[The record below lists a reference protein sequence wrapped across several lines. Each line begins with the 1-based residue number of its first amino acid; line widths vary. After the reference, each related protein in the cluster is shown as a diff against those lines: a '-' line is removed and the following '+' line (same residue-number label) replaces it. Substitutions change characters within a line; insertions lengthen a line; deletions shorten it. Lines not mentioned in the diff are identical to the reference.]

1 MPGRLGWRTFP
12 TPRCHALIGA
22 ALTGNPREAATRLC
36 LAIGAGSCVGR
47 PALETGAS
55 LRAACALDGGPRWGV
70 LVEAP
75 GAALGDRVIS
85 ATRDRHRYGACAASP
100 ARPHP

>member
-1 MPGRLGWRTFP
+1 MRGRFGWRTFP

-22 ALTGNPREAATRLC
+22 ALTRNPRAAATRLC
-36 LAIGAGSCVGR
+36 VARGAGSCVGR

-55 LRAACALDGGPRWGV
+55 PRAACALDGGPRWGV

-85 ATRDRHRYGACAASP
+85 APRDRYRYGAWSGSP
-100 ARPHP
+100 ARP